1 VLWLQTLLLNNMHKI
16 PPEALASSRRAKI
29 RETLLELLIKE
40 KKEEIT
46 IGCGLKALDQI
57 MHMPEYRVTTEYKCL
72 HIADCWIHIEKN
84 FDADSPWDVVYN
96 GKVIFG

>member
-1 VLWLQTLLLNNMHKI
+1 MNWI

-46 IGCGLKALDQI
+46 VSCGLKALDQI
-57 MHMPEYRVTTEYKCL
+57 MLMPEFTNINGEGFIRLAGCY
-72 HIADCWIHIEKN
+72 IEVKRD
-84 FDADSPWDVVYN
+84 FELDPWEIWYNDVIV
-96 GKVIFG
+96 FE